1 MGVYIDNRLNKL
13 LAEAIAI
20 IESEWDYCPYSEEL
34 KRIKSAL
41 CDDKEEE

>member
-1 MGVYIDNRLNKL
+1 MGAYIDSRLNKL

-41 CDDKEEE
+41 CDKEEE